1 MSWKEV
7 RDCLQDYCD
16 AVNAVMPP
24 ELHRYDYTHVFDENK
39 SVKWNREEVERHN
52 TIYEE
57 SRKSIE
63 DNERNAR
70 YQFKCA
76 IVAYISEELHMDE
89 DHAQKIYDHCYAE
102 KHAYGIK
109 EVADYVDDLIEV
121 LK

>member
-1 MSWKEV
+1 MTWLEV
-7 RDCLQDYCD
+7 RECMRDYID
-16 AVNAVMPP
+16 VANAKMPS
-24 ELHRYDYTHVFDENK
+24 ELRRYDYTCVFDENK

-63 DNERNAR
+63 DNKRNAR
-70 YQFKCA
+70 YQFECA
-76 IVAYISEELHMDE
+76 IVEYISEVLGIDE

-102 KHAYGIK
+102 KHAFGIK

-121 LK
+121 LE